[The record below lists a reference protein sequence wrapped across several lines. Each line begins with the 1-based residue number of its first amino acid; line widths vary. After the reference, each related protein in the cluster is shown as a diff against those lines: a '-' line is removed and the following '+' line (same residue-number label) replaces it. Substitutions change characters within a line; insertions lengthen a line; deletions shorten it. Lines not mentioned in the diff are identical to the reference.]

1 MRWFLRLAA
10 ALVVIVV
17 VAAVSVA
24 IALRSSLPSV
34 DGEFAV
40 SGITSAAVIERD
52 AEGIPTITASNR
64 KDLAFATGYAHAQDR
79 YFQMDL
85 IRRRA
90 AGELSALIGPA
101 TLGSDRAYRFHRFRA
116 RALKVLAGLPAAQ
129 REILDAYT
137 AGANEGLESL
147 DARPFEYLL
156 LRAEPAPWRTEDT
169 VLVLYAMF
177 MTLNDSLASRDI
189 RRSYA
194 REVFPDSVY
203 FWLYPDG
210 TDLDAPIIGEP
221 REPLPVPGPDDL
233 DLRHVVIDTGSRGDV
248 VEPPIPGS
256 NNWAVAGRLT
266 TTGAALVANDMH
278 LGISVPNIYYQAR
291 LVSTGADARDVMGVT
306 LPGSPFV
313 VAGSN
318 PHLAWGY
325 TNSYGDWADA
335 VLLVPGDTPD
345 TYRTP
350 AGDRAFDVHV
360 ETIEVRDAPP
370 VELRVRETVWGPVLE
385 DGHPA
390 GDVAVSWIAHHAE
403 AVNTNIFGL
412 ETVRSVAEALDVANT
427 MGIPPQNFVTGDVDG
442 NIAWTIAGQ
451 IPVKRGFDPRLPADW
466 SEAAG
471 WDGWLDPAD
480 YPRVVNPESG
490 RIWTANTRVVDGA
503 FLDIIGDGG
512 YDRGARGRQIR
523 DRLFAREEFS
533 PEDMLD
539 IQTDHRAL
547 FLARWQRLL
556 VRVLE
561 EQDLDADPEI
571 ARFLEL
577 TRGWLPYAAPDSVG
591 YRLVRSFR
599 LEVQSRAWQAL
610 MAPIK
615 AAYGDSVDTWR
626 SPQFEAA
633 LWQLV
638 TEQPP
643 HLLPANFESWDAFL
657 VDAAR
662 GAAEYFDAQY
672 DTELGERRW
681 GERNTAR
688 IQHPLSL
695 AVPALSDWLDMPAE
709 PLAGDADLPRAQGP
723 TFGASERFAVSPG
736 HREAGIMH
744 MPVGQSGHPW
754 SPFYSAGHADWVA
767 GRPSPFLPGAAAH
780 TLRLV
785 PAGQGGAR

>member
-1 MRWFLRLAA
+1 MRWLPRLAA
-10 ALVVIVV
+10 LAAVAVVLAVIAAVALVR
-17 VAAVSVA
+17 A
-24 IALRSSLPSV
+24 SLPEL
-34 DGEFAV
+34 DGELALA
-40 SGITSAAVIERD
+40 GLAAPVVIERD
-52 AEGIPTITASNR
+52 AEGIPTITASGR
-64 KDLAFATGYAHAQDR
+64 ADLAFATGFAHAQDR

-90 AGELSALIGPA
+90 AGELSGLIGPA
-101 TLGSDRAYRFHRFRA
+101 TLGSDKAYRFHRFRA
-116 RALKVLAGLPAAQ
+116 RARQVLAGLPTAQ
-129 REILDAYT
+129 RAILDAYT
-137 AGANEGLESL
+137 AGANAGLASL

-156 LRAEPAPWRTEDT
+156 LRAEPEPWQPEDA

-177 MTLNDSLASRDI
+177 MTLNDSLASRDL

-194 REVFPDSVY
+194 RRVFPDSVY
-203 FWLYPDG
+203 FWLYPVG

-221 REPLPVPGPDDL
+221 REPVPVPGPEDL
-233 DLRHVVIDTGSRGDV
+233 DLRNVVIDTGSRGDV

-256 NNWAVAGRLT
+256 NNWAVAGKLT
-266 TTGAALVANDMH
+266 GTGAALVANDMH

-291 LVSTGADARDVMGVT
+291 LVSTGVAARDVMGVT

-335 VLLVPGDTPD
+335 VLLVPGKAAG

-350 AGDRAFDVHV
+350 AGDQPFDVHV
-360 ETIEVRDAPP
+360 ETIAVRGEAP
-370 VELRVRETVWGPVLE
+370 VELAVRETIWGPVLE
-385 DGHPA
+385 EAYPH

-403 AVNTNIFGL
+403 AVNTNILGL
-412 ETVRSVAEALDVANT
+412 ETVQSVAEAVDVANT

-451 IPVKRGFDPRLPADW
+451 IPVKQGFDPRLPADW
-466 SEAAG
+466 SETPG
-471 WDGWLDPAD
+471 WQGWLDPGQ

-490 RIWTANTRVVDGA
+490 RIWTANTRVVDGD

-523 DRLFAREEFS
+523 DSLFARDRFE
-533 PEDMLD
+533 PEDMLE

-547 FLARWQRLL
+547 FLARWQALL
-556 VRVLE
+556 VDVLE
-561 EQDLDADPEI
+561 RQHLDGDPDLV
-571 ARFLEL
+571 RFLEL
-577 TRGWLPYAAPDSVG
+577 TSDWQPAAAPDSVG

-610 MAPIK
+610 MAPVR
-615 AAYGDSVDTWR
+615 AAYGDDVETWR

-638 TEQPP
+638 TQQPA
-643 HLLPANFESWDAFL
+643 HLLPANFDSWDAFL
-657 VDAAR
+657 VDAVR
-662 GAAEYFDAQY
+662 GAADYFKSEYGTD
-672 DTELGERRW
+672 LGERSW

-695 AVPALSDWLDMPAE
+695 AIPALAGWLDMPSEA
-709 PLAGDADLPRAQGP
+709 LAGDVDLPRAQGP

-736 HREAGIMH
+736 HRDSGIMH
-744 MPVGQSGHPW
+744 MPVGQSGHPL
-754 SPFYSAGHADWVA
+754 SPYYSAGHEHWVD
-767 GRPSPFLPGAAAH
+767 GRPSPFLPGPAAH
-780 TLRLV
+780 TLTLL
-785 PAGQGGAR
+785 PSP